1 MPLLED
7 IGIGKLQLGIICDF
21 LRVNIW
27 LFQVG
32 PHLEAGEKTTDAVRY

>member
-7 IGIGKLQLGIICDF
+7 IGIGKLQLGIICDS

-27 LFQVG
+27 LFQVD
-32 PHLEAGEKTTDAVRY
+32 PRLEAGDKTTDTVRY